1 MVDIK
6 ILKTSIGAI
15 IKEPEMFRLIPDYL
29 KVKNMFRQAV
39 KKLQFVINYVRD
51 RHKTQTN
58 A

>member
-15 IKEPEMFRLIPDYL
+15 TKEPEMFRLIPDYL

-39 KKLQFVINYVRD
+39 KKIQFVINYVRD